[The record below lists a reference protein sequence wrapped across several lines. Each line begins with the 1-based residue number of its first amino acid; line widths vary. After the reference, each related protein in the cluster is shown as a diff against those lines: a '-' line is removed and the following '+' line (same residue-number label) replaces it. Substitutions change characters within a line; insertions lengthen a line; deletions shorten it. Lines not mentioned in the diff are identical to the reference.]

1 MFQRTRYQFGWLR
14 RKPRRRGP
22 DVWVWVHRSKG
33 STAKPKENAVI
44 IGNVDQYPTEAE
56 AWRATE
62 GLRLAINTAQN
73 TEAVRF
79 NAVIDRYL
87 REKLPRRHSS
97 ASKYRSWLTHH
108 IQPKWGSVLIL
119 NVKPLLVEEWLS
131 GLDLAPKSKGHIR
144 SIMHIL
150 FNWAMKWE
158 LIDLDKMN
166 PMKLVRVEG
175 SSKRLRQPRTLTVK
189 EFRLLLEL
197 LDEPIRTMCIVA
209 ACLGLRASEV
219 AGLQWSDFDWGNRQV
234 HIQRGFVV
242 GHVDEVK
249 TTNSNRSL
257 PVHRALA
264 TLLLEYKKETA
275 PYAKDTDW
283 LFPSP
288 YGTGRPRWPWT
299 IQRTHLLPAGIRA
312 GLGRIG
318 WHTFRHSYSTL
329 LRALR
334 VDLKVQQELLRHA
347 DIRTTMNIYTQAM
360 PDAMRRANS
369 RVVEMVLPER
379 KVG

>member
-33 STAKPKENAVI
+33 STGKPKENAVI

-73 TEAVRF
+73 TEAVSL

-197 LDEPIRTMCIVA
+197 LNEPIRTMCIVA
-209 ACLGLRASEV
+209 ACLGLRASEI